1 MRRRLLAVGL
11 VVLLVGAAGCVGT
24 DQAGTPTSETAG
36 TDATP
41 FATTGTTVNGGTNGT
56 LEVHFINTGQASATL
71 VVGPSN
77 ETMLVDTGDWRDGGE
92 GVLDYLRAQ
101 NVDRIDY
108 LVTTHADA
116 DHIGGHAEVID
127 YYETKAEGV
136 GAVYDPGI
144 ASASATYEDYLD
156 AVERHDVPLYETR
169 AGDTVPLDG
178 ATVEVL
184 SPPRPYLANDE
195 KNENSVVLD
204 VTFGNTSFL
213 LTGDAGETA
222 ERRLV
227 EAYGDELN
235 ATVLQAGHH
244 GSDTS
249 TSAPFLDAVEPSLVV
264 ISSAYDSQ
272 YGHPHEAVLERLA
285 ARSLPTYW
293 TATHGDVVTVSNG
306 ETVTVLTQQAAPTDA
321 TNLREGEPIEPANA
335 TGVTERATV
344 EGSAVES
351 TETTATDGGTTTATA
366 SETTTAESTT
376 AGQLAVETVHPD
388 AAGDERDN
396 LNDEYVVFEN
406 TGDERLDISGW
417 TVTDEADHSFTVPE
431 GVSLDPGETVTL
443 HTGSGTDTATDLYWG
458 SGSPVWN
465 NGGDTVFVTTDDG
478 ELVVEES
485 YS

>member
-1 MRRRLLAVGL
+1 
-11 VVLLVGAAGCVGT
+11 
-24 DQAGTPTSETAG
+24 
-36 TDATP
+36 
-41 FATTGTTVNGGTNGT
+41 
-56 LEVHFINTGQASATL
+56 
-71 VVGPSN
+71 
-77 ETMLVDTGDWRDGGE
+77 
-92 GVLDYLRAQ
+92 VLDYLRAQ

-127 YYETKAEGV
+127 YYETKADGV

-184 SPPRPYLANDE
+184 AAPTVPRQRRE
-195 KNENSVVLD
+195 NENSVVLD

-272 YGHPHEAVLERLA
+272 YGHPTRPSSNDSPPGASR
-285 ARSLPTYW
+285 RTGPPP
-293 TATHGDVVTVSNG
+293 TATSSRSVTG
-306 ETVTVLTQQAAPTDA
+306 RP
-321 TNLREGEPIEPANA
+321 
-335 TGVTERATV
+335 
-344 EGSAVES
+344 
-351 TETTATDGGTTTATA
+351 
-366 SETTTAESTT
+366 
-376 AGQLAVETVHPD
+376 
-388 AAGDERDN
+388 
-396 LNDEYVVFEN
+396 
-406 TGDERLDISGW
+406 
-417 TVTDEADHSFTVPE
+417 
-431 GVSLDPGETVTL
+431 
-443 HTGSGTDTATDLYWG
+443 
-458 SGSPVWN
+458 
-465 NGGDTVFVTTDDG
+465 
-478 ELVVEES
+478 
-485 YS
+485 